1 MKGIWPRNA
10 DKADVN
16 TAHVNNSGTA
26 VATGD
31 DYGCVKL
38 FDHFPVSEPYVSV
51 HVSVNYTYTEM
62 YTCTVCIQP
71 GVWKQLKVIHIHHDL
86 RKMFIT
92 LV

>member
-38 FDHFPVSEPYVSV
+38 FDHFPVSEPYVS
-51 HVSVNYTYTEM
+51 
-62 YTCTVCIQP
+62 
-71 GVWKQLKVIHIHHDL
+71 D
-86 RKMFIT
+86 
-92 LV
+92 